1 MQHVQQT
8 PRGRGWCNPVQPV
21 KGLANRIS
29 RLMLP
34 SDSVETKTSWSVASV
49 ALAILG
55 MSFGA
60 AWITVVALKD
70 IASEVG
76 GLRSVPAL
84 ASALAWLGSGIGGI
98 LMSQIAERVGTRSTV
113 IVGSLMIA
121 LGLSISTFGP
131 PWPLWIGHGLFIG
144 LIGLGGINAP
154 LYIYVSR
161 WFDRRRGSA
170 LALISSGTYVAG
182 AFWPPIF
189 EPVIAN
195 FGWRQ
200 AMLWYALA
208 EIVVVVPLAAI
219 HFRAP
224 PEVIHPAAVSGDNPG
239 KARVLGWPSN
249 AVFALMCSAGVLCCI
264 PMAMPQGH
272 LVAFCSDLGISR
284 SMGALMLSVLLG
296 TAFLSRQVWGVIAD
310 RIGGLATVLIGS
322 AWQAASMTAFLLTQ
336 NEVGLFTV
344 AAAFGLGFSGII
356 PAYVLAVR
364 ELFPA
369 SEASWR
375 IPTLLLFSGGGMA
388 AGSWLAGLVY
398 DHLGFYA
405 PAFAV
410 GIGANILNLLIVC
423 VLVGRTRHQAAA
435 YRPVF

>member
-1 MQHVQQT
+1 
-8 PRGRGWCNPVQPV
+8 
-21 KGLANRIS
+21 
-29 RLMLP
+29 MLP
-34 SDSVETKTSWSVASV
+34 SDSVETKTSWAVASV

-70 IASEVG
+70 IASEGG

-98 LMSQIAERVGTRSTV
+98 LMSRIAERVGTRSTV
-113 IVGSLMIA
+113 IVGSLMIG

-189 EPVIAN
+189 EQVIAN

-219 HFRAP
+219 YFRAP
-224 PEVIHPAAVSGDNPG
+224 PEVIHPAEVSGDNPG

-249 AVFALMCSAGVLCCI
+249 AVFALMCSAG
-264 PMAMPQGH
+264 
-272 LVAFCSDLGISR
+272 
-284 SMGALMLSVLLG
+284 
-296 TAFLSRQVWGVIAD
+296 
-310 RIGGLATVLIGS
+310 
-322 AWQAASMTAFLLTQ
+322 
-336 NEVGLFTV
+336 
-344 AAAFGLGFSGII
+344 
-356 PAYVLAVR
+356 
-364 ELFPA
+364 
-369 SEASWR
+369 
-375 IPTLLLFSGGGMA
+375 
-388 AGSWLAGLVY
+388 
-398 DHLGFYA
+398 
-405 PAFAV
+405 
-410 GIGANILNLLIVC
+410 
-423 VLVGRTRHQAAA
+423 
-435 YRPVF
+435 

>member
-1 MQHVQQT
+1 M
-8 PRGRGWCNPVQPV
+8 P
-21 KGLANRIS
+21 
-29 RLMLP
+29 P
-34 SDSVETKTSWSVASV
+34 SASHSVETKASWAVASV

-70 IASEVG
+70 IAGEVA

-84 ASALAWLGSGIGGI
+84 ASALAWLGSGMGGI
-98 LMSQIAERVGTRSTV
+98 LMSRIAERVGTRSTV
-113 IVGSLMIA
+113 IFGSLMIG

-189 EPVIAN
+189 ERVIAN
-195 FGWRQ
+195 YGWRQ
-200 AMLWYALA
+200 TMLWYALA
-208 EIVVVVPLAAI
+208 EIVVVAPLAAI
-219 HFRAP
+219 YFRAA
-224 PEVIHPAAVSGDNPG
+224 PEVILPAALSGANPG
-239 KARVLGWPSN
+239 EARVLGWPPN
-249 AVFALMCSAGVLCCI
+249 AVFALMCGAGVLCCI

-296 TAFLSRQVWGVIAD
+296 TAFLSRQIWGVISD
-310 RIGGLATVLIGS
+310 RIGGLATILIGS

-336 NEVGLFTV
+336 NEAGLFTV

-388 AGSWLAGLVY
+388 AGGWLAGLLY
-398 DHLGFYA
+398 DHLGYYA

-410 GIGANILNLLIVC
+410 GIGANLLNVLIIS
-423 VLVGRTRHQAAA
+423 VLVGRKRHKQLSYA
-435 YRPVF
+435 

>member
-1 MQHVQQT
+1 MQ
-8 PRGRGWCNPVQPV
+8 P
-21 KGLANRIS
+21 S
-29 RLMLP
+29 P
-34 SDSVETKTSWSVASV
+34 SDSVETRDSWVVASA

-60 AWITVVALKD
+60 AWITAVALKD
-70 IASEVG
+70 IAGEVDG
-76 GLRSVPAL
+76 SRSVPAL
-84 ASALAWLGSGIGGI
+84 ASALAWLGQGTGGI
-98 LMSQIAERVGTRSTV
+98 LMSRIAERVGTRATV
-113 IVGSLMIA
+113 IFGSLMIA
-121 LGLSISTFGP
+121 LGLAISTMGP

-170 LALISSGTYVAG
+170 LALISSGAYIAG
-182 AFWPPIF
+182 AIWPPLF
-189 EPVIAN
+189 ELAIAN
-195 FGWRQ
+195 YGWR
-200 AMLWYALA
+200 ATMLSYAVA
-208 EIVVVVPLAAI
+208 ETLVAVPLAAI
-219 HFRAP
+219 YFRTA
-224 PEVIHPAAVSGDNPG
+224 PEVIAPAVAAGAGPG
-239 KARVLGWPSN
+239 KARVLGWPPN
-249 AVFALMCSAGVLCCI
+249 AVFAMMCAAGVLCCI

-296 TAFLSRQVWGVIAD
+296 TAFLSRQIWGAISD
-310 RIGGLATVLIGS
+310 RIGGLATILIGS
-322 AWQAASMTAFLLTQ
+322 AWQASAMTAFLLTQ
-336 NEVGLFTV
+336 NEAGLFTV

-375 IPTLLLFSGGGMA
+375 IPTFLLFSGSGMA
-388 AGSWLAGLVY
+388 VGGWLAGLLY
-398 DHLGFYA
+398 DHLGYYA

-410 GIGANILNLLIVC
+410 GIGANLLNLLIVG
-423 VLVGRTRHQAAA
+423 VLVGRKR
-435 YRPVF
+435 RPTVAREEAIA

>member
-1 MQHVQQT
+1 
-8 PRGRGWCNPVQPV
+8 
-21 KGLANRIS
+21 
-29 RLMLP
+29 MLP
-34 SDSVETKTSWSVASV
+34 SDSVETKTSWAVASV

-98 LMSQIAERVGTRSTV
+98 LMSRIAERVGTRSTV
-113 IVGSLMIA
+113 IVGSLMIG

-189 EPVIAN
+189 EQVIAN

-219 HFRAP
+219 YFRAP
-224 PEVIHPAAVSGDNPG
+224 PEEIHLAAVSGDNPG

-296 TAFLSRQVWGVIAD
+296 TAFLSRQVWGVISD

-336 NEVGLFTV
+336 NEVGLFTI
-344 AAAFGLGFSGII
+344 AAAVGLGFSGII

-388 AGSWLAGLVY
+388 AGSWLAGLIY

>member
-1 MQHVQQT
+1 
-8 PRGRGWCNPVQPV
+8 
-21 KGLANRIS
+21 
-29 RLMLP
+29 MLPFP
-34 SDSVETKTSWSVASV
+34 SDSVETKASWVVASV

-60 AWITVVALKD
+60 GWITAVALKD
-70 IASEVG
+70 IASEMG
-76 GLRSVPAL
+76 GSRSVPAL
-84 ASALAWLGSGIGGI
+84 AGALAWLGSGTGGL
-98 LMSQIAERVGTRSTV
+98 LMSRIAERVGTRSTV
-113 IVGSLMIA
+113 IFGSLMIG
-121 LGLSISTFGP
+121 LGLSISTLGP
-131 PWPLWIGHGLFIG
+131 PWPLWVGHGVFIG

-182 AFWPPIF
+182 ALWPPIL
-189 EPVIAN
+189 EQVIAN
-195 FGWRQ
+195 YGWRQ

-208 EIVVVVPLAAI
+208 EITVVAPLAAI
-219 HFRAP
+219 YFRAP
-224 PEVIHPAAVSGDNPG
+224 PEVIPPAVSGAGPG
-239 KARVLGWPSN
+239 KADVLGWPPN
-249 AVFALMCSAGVLCCI
+249 AVFALMCGAGVLCCI

-296 TAFLSRQVWGVIAD
+296 TAFLSRQIWGVISD

-336 NEVGLFTV
+336 NEAGLFTV

-375 IPTLLLFSGGGMA
+375 IPTLLLCSGGGMA
-388 AGSWLAGLVY
+388 AGSWLAGLLY
-398 DHLGFYA
+398 DQLGYYA

-410 GIGANILNLLIVC
+410 GIGANILNLLIVS
-423 VLVGRTRHQAAA
+423 VLVGRKRQHSVA
-435 YRPVF
+435 YRSVL